1 MTSAETIISAEV
13 LSLDFSVRILI
24 FSFLHQTATEID
36 SIPSSNMRSALLSK
50 LFSFLGGDT
59 V

>member
-1 MTSAETIISAEV
+1 MIGAETIISADV
-13 LSLDFSVRILI
+13 LSLDFSVKILI
-24 FSFLHQTATEID
+24 FSFLHQTATETD

-50 LFSFLGGDT
+50 LFSFLEDDT